1 MNGFKK
7 LLGNKGLVTIVAGV
21 ICLAIIFFAY
31 NYRVNKAINAIDVPY
46 ALTDLAARTEIKEEH
61 VGVFKVASS
70 LVTSTVIRD
79 KKNIIGKYVNYN
91 TMIPAGS
98 LFYSPEVVTWDSMPD
113 SAWNNIYKDYT
124 IFSLGVSNNTTYG
137 NSIYPGDSID
147 LYYMTSDGGK
157 LVFGKLI
164 EGITVLAV
172 KDRDGSH
179 IFKKGAN
186 QKDASALIFAVPED
200 LHLLLRKAIAISGES
215 SLVPV
220 VKNANYNPGSTK
232 VTSDYLTKLI
242 LQDTR
247 TVPLDIV
254 EDDSTEEGDNTDN
267 GNESGNGG
275 NINITE

>member
-1 MNGFKK
+1 MNSLKK
-7 LLGNKGLVTIVAGV
+7 LLGNKGFVTIVSTV
-21 ICLAIIFFAY
+21 VCIVIIFFTY
-31 NYRVNKAINAIDVPY
+31 NYRVNKAINAIEVPY
-46 ALTDLAARTEIKEEH
+46 ALRELTARTEIKDDD
-61 VGVFKVASS
+61 VGVVKVASS
-70 LVTSTVIRD
+70 LVTQTVIRD
-79 KKNIIGKYVNYN
+79 KKNVVGKYVNYN
-91 TMIPAGS
+91 TLIPAGS
-98 LFYSPEVVTWDSMPD
+98 LFYSPEIVTWDSMPD
-113 SAWNNIYKDYT
+113 SAWDNIYKDYT
-124 IFSLGVSNNTTYG
+124 IFSLSVSTNTTYG

-172 KDRDGSH
+172 KDSDGSH

-200 LHLLLRKAIAISGES
+200 LHLLLRKAIAISGGS

-232 VTSDYLTKLI
+232 VTSEYLTSLI
-242 LQDTR
+242 LKETR
-247 TVPLDIV
+247 TVPLDVV
-254 EDDSTEEGDNTDN
+254 EDNTSTEEGENTDN
-267 GNESGNGG
+267 GNGG

>member
-1 MNGFKK
+1 MNNLKK
-7 LLGNKGLVTIVAGV
+7 LLGNKGLVTIVSGIV
-21 ICLAIIFFAY
+21 CIVIIFFAY
-31 NYRVNKAINAIDVPY
+31 NYRVNKAINAIEVPY
-46 ALTDLAARTEIKEEH
+46 ALSELTARTEIKDED
-61 VGVFKVASS
+61 VGVVKVASS
-70 LVTSTVIRD
+70 LVTGTVVRD
-79 KKNIIGKYVNYN
+79 KKNVVGKYVNYN
-91 TMIPAGS
+91 TIIPAGS
-98 LFYSPEVVTWDSMPD
+98 LFYSPEIVTWDSMPD
-113 SAWNNIYKDYT
+113 SAWDNIYKDYT
-124 IFSLGVSNNTTYG
+124 IFSLSVSNNTTYG

-172 KDRDGSH
+172 KDSDGSH

-186 QKDASALIFAVPED
+186 QKNASALIFAVPED

-232 VTSDYLTKLI
+232 VTSEYLTSLI
-242 LQDTR
+242 LKDTR
-247 TVPLDIV
+247 TVPLDVV
-254 EDDSTEEGDNTDN
+254 EDNTSTEEGENTDN
-267 GNESGNGG
+267 GNGG

>member
-1 MNGFKK
+1 
-7 LLGNKGLVTIVAGV
+7 
-21 ICLAIIFFAY
+21 
-31 NYRVNKAINAIDVPY
+31 
-46 ALTDLAARTEIKEEH
+46 
-61 VGVFKVASS
+61 
-70 LVTSTVIRD
+70 
-79 KKNIIGKYVNYN
+79 
-91 TMIPAGS
+91 
-98 LFYSPEVVTWDSMPD
+98 MPD
-113 SAWNNIYKDYT
+113 SAWDNIYKDYT
-124 IFSLGVSNNTTYG
+124 IFSLSVSTNTTYG

-232 VTSDYLTKLI
+232 VTSEYLTNLI
-242 LQDTR
+242 LKDTR
-247 TVPLDIV
+247 TVPLDVV
-254 EDDSTEEGDNTDN
+254 EDNTSTEEGENTDN
-267 GNESGNGG
+267 GNGG

>member
-1 MNGFKK
+1 MNNLKK
-7 LLGNKGLVTIVAGV
+7 LLGNKGLVTIVSGIV
-21 ICLAIIFFAY
+21 CIVIIFFAY
-31 NYRVNKAINAIDVPY
+31 NYRVNKAINAIEVPY
-46 ALTDLAARTEIKEEH
+46 ALSELTARTEIKDED
-61 VGVFKVASS
+61 VGVVKVASS
-70 LVTSTVIRD
+70 LVTGTVVRD
-79 KKNIIGKYVNYN
+79 KKNVVGKYVNYN
-91 TMIPAGS
+91 TIIPAGS
-98 LFYSPEVVTWDSMPD
+98 LFYSPEIVTWDSMPD
-113 SAWNNIYKDYT
+113 SAWDNIYKDYT
-124 IFSLGVSNNTTYG
+124 IFSLSVSNNTTYG

-232 VTSDYLTKLI
+232 VTSEYLTSLI
-242 LQDTR
+242 LKDTR
-247 TVPLDIV
+247 TVPLDVV
-254 EDDSTEEGDNTDN
+254 EDNTSTEEGENTDN
-267 GNESGNGG
+267 GNGG

>member
-1 MNGFKK
+1 MNNLKK
-7 LLGNKGLVTIVAGV
+7 LLGNKGLVTIVSGIV
-21 ICLAIIFFAY
+21 CIVIIFFAY
-31 NYRVNKAINAIDVPY
+31 NYRVNKAINAIEVPY
-46 ALTDLAARTEIKEEH
+46 ALSELTARTEIKDED
-61 VGVFKVASS
+61 VGVVKVASS
-70 LVTSTVIRD
+70 LVTGTVVRD
-79 KKNIIGKYVNYN
+79 KKNVVGKYVNYN
-91 TMIPAGS
+91 TIIPAGS
-98 LFYSPEVVTWDSMPD
+98 LFYSPEIVTWDSMPD

-124 IFSLGVSNNTTYG
+124 IFSLSVSNNTTYG

-172 KDRDGSH
+172 KDSDGSH

-186 QKDASALIFAVPED
+186 QKNASALIFAVPED

-232 VTSDYLTKLI
+232 VTSEYLTSLI
-242 LQDTR
+242 LKDTR

-254 EDDSTEEGDNTDN
+254 EDNTTEEDENSDN
-267 GNESGNGG
+267 GNGG